1 MDHHT
6 KANWLKIKRA
16 LEQAG
21 KTDCFFYRR
30 ALAITSGFP
39 DPLDTSPGLHPEFLD
54 FDSP

>member
-6 KANWLKIKRA
+6 KANWLKIKQV
-16 LEQAG
+16 LEQAE

-39 DPLDTSPGLHPEFLD
+39 DPLDSHPGFHPEFAD
-54 FDSP
+54 FI